1 MHPSVVLRGP
11 AASLEG
17 NKQMRKHA
25 RSPCRRLAHVAMFLR
40 AADLGHF
47 RIPFA
52 PAVVRQ
58 GTSRAAE
65 QGAYLLLPAATLALP
80 PLPPPPRPGGAA
92 GCYANNGSS
101 VLGYTCRSS
110 SFPRSWRNWVQ
121 VAFDIADGLNY
132 LHNCSNVLLDTRLR
146 AKVSNFGLARAVAA
160 AGGAQ
165 MTRNVVGTEGYL
177 APEYLED
184 RLIGPHLDV
193 FAFGV
198 VVLELLSG
206 KEAAPARVGTDSGG
220 GEALL
225 LWQEA
230 QRLAID
236 GGGVREKVPAFMDAR
251 LHGDYPSDVVFALLA
266 LALRCV
272 AREPRARPSMGE
284 VLLSLSAV
292 YGSTLDRDDPLDP
305 GNSGSTVTESG

>member
-11 AASLEG
+11 GGELG
-17 NKQMRKHA
+17 RKQTNEKA
-25 RSPCRRLAHVAMFLR
+25 RA
-40 AADLGHF
+40 
-47 RIPFA
+47 
-52 PAVVRQ
+52 
-58 GTSRAAE
+58 
-65 QGAYLLLPAATLALP
+65 P

-110 SFPRSWRNWVQ
+110 SFPRAWRNSVQ

-132 LHNCSNVLLDTRLR
+132 LRNYTNPPYVHKNFKSSNVLLDTRLR

-160 AGGAQ
+160 GGGAQ

-292 YGSTLDRDDPLDP
+292 YGSTLERDDPLDP